1 MKILLGLLLGCLSV
15 TAWAATPAVPC
26 KADIAVIGGTFIND
40 AMLKSGKLKEFF
52 TLETPAGTSPT
63 IYCGNYKNVPFYYI
77 NMHGD
82 GKIVE
87 TWAALYQLRVKD
99 AIGGATA
106 GGINPAMK
114 LHDLVVADD
123 VIDFNIDRPLALPDA
138 IYRKGDHPVPRYTPA
153 MDPILRD
160 ILIDE
165 TQKRLNRGDAPVAGI
180 NLHKSGVIM
189 QTRGGRFETA
199 AEVRMLAKM
208 GGDLVT
214 MSVGSEVIYARMAGI
229 NYASLIAI
237 SNPAEGLGNWTWDTI
252 REVYPRLNPVC
263 LEIVLE
269 SLPKIAAIGNKPRVG
284 DSLRIHPEMTSE
296 KK

>member
-1 MKILLGLLLGCLSV
+1 MKILAGLLLGCLSAS
-15 TAWAATPAVPC
+15 AWAATPEVPC

-40 AMLKSGKLKEFF
+40 AMLKSGHLKESF
-52 TLETPAGTSPT
+52 TVDTPAGTSPT
-63 IYCGNYKNVPFYYI
+63 IHCGNYKDVPFYYI

-87 TWAALYQLRVKD
+87 TWAALYQLHVKD

-106 GGINPAMK
+106 GAINPKMK
-114 LHDLVVADD
+114 LHDFVVADD
-123 VIDFNIDRPLALPDA
+123 VIDFNIDRPLALPDS
-138 IYRKGDHPVPRYTPA
+138 IYRTGDHPLPRYTPA
-153 MDPILRD
+153 MDPTLRN

-165 TQKRLNRGDAPVAGI
+165 TAKRIKRGDAPVAGI

-229 NYASLIAI
+229 NYASLIII
-237 SNPAEGLGNWTWDTI
+237 SNPAEGLGHWTWDTI
-252 REVYPRLNPVC
+252 SEVYPRLNPVS
-263 LEIVLE
+263 LEIVLA

-284 DSLRIHPEMTSE
+284 DSLRIHPAMTSE